1 MIRRYIMKQS
11 IINTLNK
18 LMRLPEIIPC
28 DKRIHFIVGTVLMSI
43 LLTIGSN
50 IVVATVITVVVA
62 FGIEIYQKKTK
73 SGKYEI
79 LDAIAVIIGSLF
91 VLMPLIAKM

>member
-1 MIRRYIMKQS
+1 MKQS
-11 IINTLNK
+11 IINILNK
-18 LMRLPEIIPC
+18 LMRLPEEVPC
-28 DKRIHFIVGTVLMSI
+28 DKRMHFIVGTVLMSI

-50 IVVATVITVVVA
+50 IVIATVITVIVA
-62 FGIEIYQKKTK
+62 FGIEIYQRITK

-91 VLMPLIAKM
+91 VLIPFIVKV